1 MGAEEPALI
10 KFLVDG
16 LAQHRYTAPARASVT
31 LHRHSSVRDATYFES
46 QLKLVLDAEAE
57 AFVKV
62 CCALNI
68 SFSVHLHF

>member
-1 MGAEEPALI
+1 MALPSIGTLPPHARALQHLHHPAL
-10 KFLVDG
+10 
-16 LAQHRYTAPARASVT
+16 
-31 LHRHSSVRDATYFES
+31 RDATYFES

-62 CCALNI
+62 RCVLNI